1 LSLQLR
7 NKSFTRK
14 KALKTSLEDA
24 SPADRRGRLKG
35 QVGEDP
41 LGVRDKRFQLHVL
54 NADKIQKCLSSHEE
68 TSLYIAENA
77 IKSVGKSAI
86 RYAWADAEKYP

>member
-24 SPADRRGRLKG
+24 SPADRKGRLKD

-41 LGVRDKRFQLHVL
+41 LGVKGKRFQLLVL
-54 NADKIQKCLSSHEE
+54 NADKIQKCPSSQGE

-77 IKSVGKSAI
+77 IRNVGKSVI
-86 RYAWADAEKYP
+86 DMHG